1 MDRNTATGLVLI
13 FILMAGW
20 FYFTMPTA
28 EQLAEQERERAIRDS
43 IAAVQDPQQNFDQN
57 TLDDEQPVVSSP
69 LAEIPTSTSGIFG
82 ASAITD
88 TSHVIVQ
95 SPLYTAVFT
104 NLGAGP
110 SEFVLNEYST
120 WDGNP
125 IQLIENN
132 SRSVYNVGF
141 LSTENYNIDTRN
153 LLFSQITP
161 GTTINVGEGDT
172 QELSYALEL
181 ADGRQVIYTYTFHP
195 ESYAIDLDIR
205 FVGLRNYIVGSSIDF
220 SWDSPL
226 NFTEKDRTQ
235 DGLLASAYAYTGGE
249 LEQLKLTEAESD
261 DKTYN
266 GDITWVSTRTKFF
279 AQIIKPVTGS
289 DGAILEGSQDG
300 PQDEALTNHAYSAT
314 VQSDV
319 SSDGQV
325 SFELYIGPLQYDS
338 IKEFDDHAFDM
349 VEVGYAWIRW
359 FSDPFVRFIVIPF
372 FGFMG
377 GFISNYGVLVIIF
390 AVLVK
395 LCLSPLTY
403 KSFKSMAAMRELQPK
418 MKEIQEKYKD
428 NPQKQQQE
436 TMKMYKKAGV
446 NPLGGCLPNLLQ
458 FPILITLWRFFQNSI
473 ILRQKEFLWAS
484 DLSAP
489 DYILNLPFAIPF
501 LGPNIAGFVL
511 LMTGAMIVQSQLTGG
526 MSGGG
531 TPANPQMKVFQYIF
545 PVMLLFIFNNFA
557 AGLSLYYLI
566 FNVLSIVQQILI
578 NKNMKKEKAVAVS

>member
-20 FYFTMPTA
+20 FYFTMPSA
-28 EQLAEQERERAIRDS
+28 EQLAQQQQERATRDS
-43 IAAVQDPQQNFDQN
+43 LAAIQQPQQLLEENEPQEIVSDLIQN
-57 TLDDEQPVVSSP
+57 DTQQTTNGL
-69 LAEIPTSTSGIFG
+69 FG
-82 ASAITD
+82 ASAVTD
-88 TSHVIVQ
+88 TSFVTVQ
-95 SPLYTAVFT
+95 NGLYTATFT

-110 SEFVLNEYST
+110 SHFILNEYAT
-120 WDGNP
+120 WDGEP
-125 IQLIENN
+125 IELIQNDA
-132 SRSVYNVGF
+132 RSVYNVGF
-141 LSTENYNIDTRN
+141 LSTENYNVDTRN
-153 LLFSQITP
+153 LLFSQVTP
-161 GTTINVGEGDT
+161 ASNINVTGTDS

-181 ADGRQVIYTYTFHP
+181 SDGRQVVYTYTFYP
-195 ESYAIDLDIR
+195 NSYEIDLDIR
-205 FVGLRNYIVGSSIDF
+205 FVGVRNYIVGSSIDF

-235 DGLLASAYAYTGGE
+235 DGLLASAYTYTGGE
-249 LEQLKLTEAESD
+249 LEQLKLTEED
-261 DKTYN
+261 TKEETFN

-279 AQIIKPVTGS
+279 SQIIKPVTGS
-289 DGAILEGSQDG
+289 DAAILRGSQSG
-300 PQDEALTNHAYSAT
+300 PQDDPLTSHAYQA
-314 VQSDV
+314 VIQSDV
-319 SSDGQV
+319 PSDGLV
-325 SFELYIGPLQYDS
+325 SFELYVGPLKYDA
-338 IKEFDDHAFDM
+338 IKGFDEHAFDM

-359 FSDPFVRFIVIPF
+359 FSDPFVRFAVIPF
-372 FGFMG
+372 FSFMS
-377 GFISNYGVLVIIF
+377 GFISNYGLLVIIF
-390 AVLVK
+390 AIVIK

-403 KSFKSMAAMRELQPK
+403 KSFKSMAAMRELQPQ

-436 TMKMYKKAGV
+436 TMKMYKKAKV

-489 DYILNLPFAIPF
+489 DYILSLPFSIPF

-511 LMTGAMIVQSQLTGG
+511 LMTAAMIVQSRLTGG

-531 TPANPQMKVFQYIF
+531 AAANPQMKVFQYIF

-557 AGLSLYYLI
+557 AGLSLYYLV
-566 FNVLSIVQQILI
+566 FNVLSIVQQVLI
-578 NKNMKKEKAVAVS
+578 NKSMQKEKALATS